1 MRVEVF
7 IDPASGWTWWTPQ
20 PLVQAEPRADED
32 CTGYSQ
38 RPAGQGLL
46 LRLAGRWA
54 PGSASANRPRRAAGV
69 GSGPATA
76 TPGSRGRAV
85 ITAASGAGGAH
96 DRAPRSSDNSAVL
109 TVGAKEAWSCAWTCS
124 LTRPAC
130 GRG

>member
-46 LRLAGRWA
+46 LRLAGR
-54 PGSASANRPRRAAGV
+54 
-69 GSGPATA
+69 
-76 TPGSRGRAV
+76 
-85 ITAASGAGGAH
+85 
-96 DRAPRSSDNSAVL
+96 
-109 TVGAKEAWSCAWTCS
+109 VGAWFGICEQTPSGGWRRLRAGHRDPWEPGARRHHSSVWSWWC
-124 LTRPAC
+124 P
-130 GRG
+130 